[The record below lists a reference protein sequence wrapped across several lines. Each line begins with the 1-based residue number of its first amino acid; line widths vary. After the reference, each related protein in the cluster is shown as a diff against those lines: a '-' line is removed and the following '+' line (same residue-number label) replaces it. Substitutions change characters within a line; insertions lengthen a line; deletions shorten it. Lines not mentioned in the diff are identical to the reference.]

1 MAGRAFHHPI
11 AFKVA
16 ANRAF
21 TIASVE
27 SALDFLDHHWPEEGG
42 EIYLRARQACLEAL
56 MNANRVTTA
65 RHSFVDALN
74 EAGLELIFEL
84 RIPPPPAEQLDRS
97 IHKSLAWVDE
107 FELRRP

>member
-11 AFKVA
+11 AFKFA

-21 TIASVE
+21 TRASVE
-27 SALDFLDHHWPEEGG
+27 SALDFLDHHWPEEGK

-56 MNANRVTTA
+56 INPNRVTAA

-74 EAGLELIFEL
+74 KAGLELIFEL
-84 RIPPPPAEQLDRS
+84 RVSPSPLEQLDRS
-97 IHKSLAWVDE
+97 IHKSLVWVDE

>member
-16 ANRAF
+16 ANRAI

-27 SALDFLDHHWPEEGG
+27 SALDFLDRQWPEEGG

-56 MNANRVTTA
+56 MAPNRVTSA
-65 RHSFVDALN
+65 RHCFVDALG

-84 RIPPPPAEQLDRS
+84 RVSPPAVQQLERS
-97 IHKSLAWVDE
+97 IRKSSA
-107 FELRRP
+107 